1 MPPAID
7 ILMVDDSVDDSHI
20 FQEALAHACPEI
32 SVLWVAT
39 GEEAMAFLIEG
50 RELLHT
56 CPAKL
61 VVMDMNMPGL
71 NGMETLRLIRES
83 SVIGSVPVV
92 MLSSCRS
99 RKDVELA
106 YELGANAFFKKPMSF
121 DGYLEKVRILVQ
133 HWLRLAEV
141 PYASKAI
148 A

>member
-1 MPPAID
+1 MGPAID
-7 ILMVDDSVDDSHI
+7 ILVVDDSPDDGYV
-20 FQEALAHACPEI
+20 FQEALGQASPEV
-32 SVLWVAT
+32 SVRWLAS
-39 GEEAMAFLIEG
+39 GKEALAFLIEG

-61 VVMDMNMPGL
+61 VVLDMNMPGL
-71 NGMETLRLIRES
+71 DGMETLRQIRES

-99 RKDVELA
+99 RLDVERA
-106 YELGANAFFKKPMSF
+106 YKLGANAFYKKPISF
-121 DGYLEKVRILVQ
+121 EGYVEKVRILVQ
-133 HWLRLAEV
+133 HWLGQTEL